1 MEKQI
6 IEKTTSEYVIGVDY
20 GTDSVRALLVNA
32 ATGEEMAL
40 SVFEYPRW
48 KKGLFCNASKNQFR
62 QHPLDYIEGLEFT
75 VRDLLKQCPGA
86 AQQVQSNF
94 NRHNWFNTRS
104 GRQKRDAT
112 GIAS

>member
-48 KKGLFCNASKNQFR
+48 KKDCSVM
-62 QHPLDYIEGLEFT
+62 H
-75 VRDLLKQCPGA
+75 LKIDFGNIHSTILKDWNSLC
-86 AQQVQSNF
+86 
-94 NRHNWFNTRS
+94 
-104 GRQKRDAT
+104 GRY
-112 GIAS
+112 